1 MRRLFKLGLTGGI
14 AAGKSTVAARWRL
27 AGAAVIETDKL
38 AHQTLAQGTATY
50 DEIVKAFGK
59 GILNADGSINR
70 AALGEIVFGDEQKRL
85 ALNQIVHPIV
95 RQMWSAALE
104 KLEREAR
111 GTVALVSIPL
121 LYEVGVENQFDC
133 VVAVGCSE
141 QTQLARLAAKGLT
154 ATQARA
160 RIRAQW
166 PMQKKMDNADFVIWN
181 DGSHRTLSE
190 QADIIWANIKENYH
204 APSKN

>member
-1 MRRLFKLGLTGGI
+1 
-14 AAGKSTVAARWRL
+14 V

-38 AHQTLAQGTATY
+38 AHQTLAQGMATY
-50 DEIVKAFGK
+50 DEIVKVFGK

-70 AALGEIVFGDEQKRL
+70 AALGEIVFGEEQKRL
-85 ALNQIVHPIV
+85 VLNQIVHPVV
-95 RQMWSAALE
+95 RQIWMEALE
-104 KLEREAR
+104 KLEREGRIA
-111 GTVALVSIPL
+111 VALVSIPL
-121 LYEVGVENQFDC
+121 LYEVGVETQFDC

-154 ATQARA
+154 STQARA

-166 PMQKKMDNADFVIWN
+166 PMQKKMDKADFVIWN
-181 DGSHRTLSE
+181 DGSLRTLAE
-190 QADIIWANIKENYH
+190 QADIIWANLKENCH